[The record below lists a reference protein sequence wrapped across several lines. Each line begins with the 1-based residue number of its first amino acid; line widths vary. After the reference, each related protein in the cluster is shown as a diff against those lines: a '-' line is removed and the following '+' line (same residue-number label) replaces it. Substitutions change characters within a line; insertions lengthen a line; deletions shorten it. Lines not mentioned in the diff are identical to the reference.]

1 VGSKGVKTLFNI
13 QALRAIAALLVV
25 CAHLP
30 GIEAKH
36 SPDQIL
42 PTIFMLGISGVD
54 LFFVIS
60 GFIMVYVTW
69 NTPRTLKDVGRFL
82 FSRFTRIYPIY
93 WVIAIMVFIPWKIR
107 PDLISFNPSE
117 TSLLRSFLLL
127 PDNTF
132 PMLKVAWTLI
142 HELYFYL
149 IFAVCLIFP
158 KRFLMIGLSLWAAL
172 ILLLQN
178 SGFCPLSP
186 TLRLMINPMGLEF
199 YFGAVIGWLYLRKE
213 TALPLVWPV
222 LILGILAFIT
232 GLSYQSS
239 IAVDP
244 FPNYAQRVIVF
255 GIPSALIV
263 YGLVGIES
271 LGRAASKPLS
281 TLGDWSYSLYLSHV
295 LTLSVLGYIWTIFA
309 GKNIW
314 DNVILLPIFV
324 TISALVSGVLW
335 YGIEKP
341 LLIHFSKMRER
352 LF

>member
-1 VGSKGVKTLFNI
+1 MT
-13 QALRAIAALLVV
+13 
-25 CAHLP
+25 
-30 GIEAKH
+30 
-36 SPDQIL
+36 
-42 PTIFMLGISGVD
+42 
-54 LFFVIS
+54 
-60 GFIMVYVTW
+60 
-69 NTPRTLKDVGRFL
+69 
-82 FSRFTRIYPIY
+82 
-93 WVIAIMVFIPWKIR
+93 
-107 PDLISFNPSE
+107 
-117 TSLLRSFLLL
+117 
-127 PDNTF
+127 
-132 PMLKVAWTLI
+132 
-142 HELYFYL
+142 
-149 IFAVCLIFP
+149 
-158 KRFLMIGLSLWAAL
+158 
-172 ILLLQN
+172 
-178 SGFCPLSP
+178 
-186 TLRLMINPMGLEF
+186 
-199 YFGAVIGWLYLRKE
+199 
-213 TALPLVWPV
+213 
-222 LILGILAFIT
+222 
-232 GLSYQSS
+232 YQSS